1 MAAPVCSALGIR
13 WAILLTEFP
22 RLAIDADFWDNA
34 RSLLISGIVLG
45 AAVALALTVH
55 FFVFGMLA
63 RLARRRGRSE
73 EYAFVRRGKKPARF
87 IFPLVTLSLAL
98 PFTKIPAEAR
108 NTVAHILG
116 LCVIAAIGWAVVA
129 LAELASDVVS
139 QRYAMESADNLMA
152 RRVRTQT
159 QVLQRIFILVVTVV
173 TASVMLMTFPEV
185 RHIGMSLLA
194 SAGLAGLIVGMA
206 ARSTLSNLIAGLQV
220 ALSQPIR
227 IDDAVVVEGE
237 WGWIEEINMTYVVVR
252 IWDLRRLVVPL
263 SYFIEKPFQNWTRTR
278 ADLLGAV
285 LFYVDYSAPVE
296 EMRKE
301 LRRILESSNL
311 WDGKTCVLQVTDV
324 TEKTMQIRALMSARN
339 GPAAFDLRC
348 LVREKLIQFLQE
360 QYPASLPTARELQL
374 SAQQPFPVHHSSR

>member
-1 MAAPVCSALGIR
+1 MSISIAA
-13 WAILLTEFP
+13 
-22 RLAIDADFWDNA
+22 DANFWGNA
-34 RSLLISGIVLG
+34 RSMLIAGAVLG
-45 AAVALALTVH
+45 GAVGAALTIH
-55 FFVFGMLA
+55 FFLFGMLS
-63 RLARRRGRSE
+63 RMARRKGRE

-87 IFPLVTLSLAL
+87 ILPLVALSLAL
-98 PFTKIPAEAR
+98 PFTKIPGELR
-108 NTVAHILG
+108 NTIEHVVG
-116 LCVIAAIGWAVVA
+116 LCVIASIGWCIVV
-129 LAELASDVVS
+129 LVELASDLVS
-139 QRYAMESADNLMA
+139 QRYTMDSADNLTA

-159 QVLQRIFILVVTVV
+159 QVLQRIFILIITVV
-173 TASVMLMTFPEV
+173 TASVMLMTFPAV

-206 ARSTLSNLIAGLQV
+206 ARSTLSNLIAGIQV

-252 IWDLRRLVVPL
+252 VWDLRRLIVPL

-285 LFYVDYSAPVE
+285 MFYVDYTAPVDA
-296 EMRKE
+296 MRKE
-301 LRRILESSNL
+301 LLRILQSTDL
-311 WDGKTCVLQVTDV
+311 WDGKTWVLQVTDV
-324 TEKTMQIRALMSARN
+324 TEKTMQVRALMSARS

-360 QYPASLPTARELQL
+360 SYPSSLPTAREWQVGTPLHA
-374 SAQQPFPVHHSSR
+374 SVHHSSR

>member
-129 LAELASDVVS
+129 LAELASDIVS
-139 QRYAMESADNLMA
+139 QRYAMESAENLMA

>member
-1 MAAPVCSALGIR
+1 
-13 WAILLTEFP
+13 
-22 RLAIDADFWDNA
+22 LA
-34 RSLLISGIVLG
+34 
-45 AAVALALTVH
+45 VH
-55 FFVFGMLA
+55 FIFFNALA
-63 RLARRRGRSE
+63 RLAHRRGRSE

-87 IFPLVTLSLAL
+87 MFPLIALSLAL
-98 PFTKIPAEAR
+98 PFTKIPGEAR

-116 LCVIAAIGWAVVA
+116 LCVIASIGWAVVA
-129 LAELASDVVS
+129 LVELASDIVS
-139 QRYAMESADNLMA
+139 QRYVVDSPDNLTA

-252 IWDLRRLVVPL
+252 VWDLRRLVVPL
-263 SYFIEKPFQNWTRTR
+263 SYFIEKPFQNWTRTH

-285 LFYVDYSAPVE
+285 LFYVDYSAPIE

-324 TEKTMQIRALMSARN
+324 TEKTMQVRALMSARN

-360 QYPASLPTARELQL
+360 QHPASLPTARELQL
-374 SAQQPFPVHHSSR
+374 AAHQNLPVHHASR

>member
-129 LAELASDVVS
+129 LAELASDIVS